1 MYKQDTEGV
10 SVHDGFPNPATD
22 TSLQTLDLNKLL
34 VRHGASTYFMRITGN
49 TWSDQG
55 IYDND
60 IALIDRALKPKT
72 NDLVVWTDGDELS
85 ISPKHRVPMDTPVWG
100 VVTTVI
106 HQYRE
111 TS

>member
-1 MYKQDTEGV
+1 MYEQDTEGV

-34 VRHGASTYFMRITGN
+34 VRHEASTYFMKIAGN
-49 TWSDQG
+49 AWRAQG

-72 NDLVVWTDGDELS
+72 NDLVIWTDRNELT
-85 ISPKHRVPMDTPVWG
+85 ISVKHHVPMDTLIWG
-100 VVTTVI
+100 VVTAVI
-106 HQYRE
+106 HQYR
-111 TS
+111 SV

>member
-1 MYKQDTEGV
+1 MYEQETDGV

-34 VRHGASTYFMRITGN
+34 VRHGASTYFMKIMGN
-49 TWSDQG
+49 TWGEVG
-55 IYDND
+55 IFDND

-72 NDLVVWTDGDELS
+72 NDMVIWADGDELV
-85 ISPKHRVPMDTPVWG
+85 ISAKHKVPMDTPVWG

-106 HQYRE
+106 HRYRN
-111 TS
+111 